1 VTAATAEV
9 DSYLLPLPVPASP
22 VVLQKW
28 ISPGNRH
35 PVSRYQD
42 LTWSLAPLIDNPS
55 GHLCSIRWQTCP
67 VPLLDP
73 LRLAAWAMINGEL
86 RPTYLHARGPHAR
99 GRSSAVGMADNCRE
113 WMRLARWLHGHG
125 ITSLAACTETQWRAY
140 AAGRVKDGTSREH
153 GRKILGH
160 LTDLWAFDQLTARP
174 SGIARPPWEGEGID
188 DYLPAADGTARGE
201 NTTEPLGPQVIGPL
215 LVWAIRVTEDFS
227 ADILAAWAENRRL
240 TALADDT
247 AGSPAGVAAL
257 ETYLLPLIR
266 SGSPLP
272 TVRHKGAVMLA
283 RNYIAAT
290 VGASPGQLDRF
301 GLQHGLTALAA
312 QRPGPCPLGL
322 PVIGQVNGRPWRQ
335 HLDFGEAPE
344 LMRHL
349 GTAAAIIC
357 LYLTGMR
364 PQEVQGLRSGCCPDP
379 EPGPD
384 GTPGRHLIR
393 GRHYKN
399 ATDADGNHV
408 SAGEDREVPWV
419 AIDLVVRAIRV
430 LERIV
435 PDGELLLSASHHNFA
450 FSRRYTGALKSSGLS
465 KRIED
470 FIAWANREAAAHR
483 IPDQAIPA
491 DPSGAI
497 GLARFRRTL
506 AWHIARRPGGLIALA
521 IQYGHMRTILDVR
534 TSSGYASRSRDGI
547 HGVLDV
553 ETALAAADTAAR
565 LGDRLAA
572 GERISGHAARR
583 ALAAVADAPRFDG
596 RLVTKNFA
604 RSATAYLARDGLVLF
619 DNPDS
624 CLICVFKR
632 DTALCEP
639 GPAATAPSQ
648 HDCQPGCGN
657 AVRTDQHAR
666 DLRERAAQTDQ
677 LAAHAPAPVA
687 RRLRA
692 AAARDRAAASAH
704 DATARPAE
712 DLA

>member
-1 VTAATAEV
+1 MTATAEA
-9 DSYLLPLPVPASP
+9 DSYVLPLPAPGSP
-22 VVLQKW
+22 SVLPKW

-35 PVSRYQD
+35 PVSAYQD

-55 GHLCSIRWQTCP
+55 GHLCSIRWQDCP
-67 VPLLDP
+67 VP

-86 RPTYLHARGPHAR
+86 RPTYLQARGPHAR
-99 GRSSAVGMADNCRE
+99 GRSSAAGVADACRE
-113 WMRLARWLHGHG
+113 RVRLARWLHGHG
-125 ITSLAACTETQWRAY
+125 IISIAACTQTQWRAY
-140 AAGRVKDGTSREH
+140 AAARVKDGTSREH
-153 GRKILGH
+153 ARKVLGH

-174 SGIARPPWEGEGID
+174 SGVTRPPWESEGID
-188 DYLPAADGTARGE
+188 DYLPAASGPARGE
-201 NTTEPLGPQVIGPL
+201 NTTEPLDPQVIGPL

-240 TALADDT
+240 TALADSL
-247 AGSPAGVAAL
+247 AGSSPAGTAAL
-257 ETYLLPLIR
+257 EAYLLPLIA

-272 TVRHKGAVMLA
+272 AVRHKGTVMLA

-290 VGASPGQLDRF
+290 VGASPGQLDHF
-301 GLQHGLTALAA
+301 GLRHGLTALAA
-312 QRPGPCPLGL
+312 RRPGPCPLSL
-322 PVIGQVNGRPWRQ
+322 PVSGQVSGRPWRR

-349 GTAAAIIC
+349 GTAAAIVC

-384 GTPGRHLIR
+384 GAPGRHLIR

-399 ATDADGNHV
+399 VTDADGNHV
-408 SAGEDREVPWV
+408 SGGEERQAPWV
-419 AIDLVVRAIRV
+419 AIGPVVRAVRV
-430 LERIV
+430 LESIV
-435 PDGELLLSASHHNFA
+435 PAGELLLSASHHNFA
-450 FSRRYTGALKSSGLS
+450 FSRSYTGALKNSGLN

-470 FIAWANREAAAHR
+470 FIAWANREAARHG

-491 DPSGAI
+491 DPCGAV

-506 AWHIARRPGGLIALA
+506 AWHVARRPGGLIALA
-521 IQYGHMRTILDVR
+521 IQYGHMRTILDAR

-547 HGVLDV
+547 HSVLDV

-565 LGDRLAA
+565 LEDRLAA
-572 GERISGHAARR
+572 GERISGPAARR
-583 ALAAVADAPRFDG
+583 AVAAVSAAPRFQG
-596 RLVTKNFA
+596 RIVTKNFA
-604 RSATAYLARDGLVLF
+604 RQAAAFLARDGLVLF
-619 DNPDS
+619 DNPDG

-639 GPAATAPSQ
+639 GPDATAPSR
-648 HDCQPGCGN
+648 HDCRPGCGN
-657 AVRTDQHAR
+657 AIRTDQHAR
-666 DLRERAAQTDQ
+666 DLRERATRTDQ
-677 LAAHAPAPVA
+677 LADCAPVPIA

-692 AAARDRAAASAH
+692 AAGRDRATADAH
-704 DATARPAE
+704 DATALPAGA
-712 DLA
+712 LA